1 LRAESKDSRDLA
13 IAAKGNWCL
22 AYDNISYVNPEL
34 SDALCRLST
43 GGGLHAT
50 RQLYTDDVE
59 KVFDYK
65 RPVILNGIEE
75 LVTRPDLLER
85 AIVLDLP
92 AIKEETRRTEKEFWA
107 AFELARPRIMGALYN
122 AIAEAIKNLPNTT
135 LSNPPRMADFAMWA
149 HASEPAWGSVA
160 GRFLPAYYENQ
171 QAIKRLPLESSLIYD
186 PLVKLLAKHG
196 TWEGIATA
204 LLKELAIHGGCTVR
218 HPREWPV
225 NAKKLSDQL
234 RRLVPNLRTV
244 GIFVEFKQ
252 SGNRMIYISTDE
264 KFESILHD
272 LQSNDKLP
280 VPRRMITRKWTST
293 EDDRSD
299 NMVRRR
305 IAGIPR

>member
-1 LRAESKDSRDLA
+1 MKYPWPRGHSGPLDDS
-13 IAAKGNWCL
+13 
-22 AYDNISYVNPEL
+22 PEL
-34 SDALCRLST
+34 CP
-43 GGGLHAT
+43 
-50 RQLYTDDVE
+50 Q
-59 KVFDYK
+59 
-65 RPVILNGIEE
+65 
-75 LVTRPDLLER
+75 VTVSP
-85 AIVLDLP
+85 
-92 AIKEETRRTEKEFWA
+92 
-107 AFELARPRIMGALYN
+107 
-122 AIAEAIKNLPNTT
+122 
-135 LSNPPRMADFAMWA
+135 NPPRMADFATWG
-149 HASEPAWGSVA
+149 HASELAWGSVA